1 MKPKYPMIKLI
12 TTPSLLFSGLL
23 TASEPINFGE
33 GLKPPS
39 QGVFAPPTL
48 DNTTILTYTNRT
60 ISFVITLLTVLAGL
74 FFLYQCLMGGFAWL
88 NAAGDQKKVQEA
100 RDRITQGVIGL
111 LLIVGSYAIV
121 GLIGTI
127 FGLDIL
133 NPAGFLETTFI
144 PATSPTG
151 P

>member
-1 MKPKYPMIKLI
+1 MRKIF
-12 TTPSLLFSGLL
+12 TTPSLLFSALF
-23 TASEPINFGE
+23 AQVEPINFGE

-39 QGVFAPPTL
+39 QGVFAPPEL

-60 ISFVITLLTVLAGL
+60 ITFVITLMTILGGL
-74 FFLYQCLMGGFAWL
+74 FFLYQCLMGGFSWL
-88 NAAGDQKKVQEA
+88 NAGGEQKKVQEA

-111 LLIVGSYAIV
+111 MLLVGAYAIV
-121 GLIGTI
+121 GLIGTV

-144 PATSPTG
+144 PATTPVV

>member
-1 MKPKYPMIKLI
+1 MRKLQ
-12 TTPSLLFSGLL
+12 TSLPLMFSGLI
-23 TASEPINFGE
+23 AQAQPINFGE

-48 DNTTILTYTNRT
+48 DNTTVLTYTNRT
-60 ISFVITLLTVLAGL
+60 ISFVITLMTVLGGL
-74 FFLYQCLMGGFAWL
+74 FFLYQCLMGGFSWL

-133 NPAGFLETTFI
+133 NPGGFLERTFI
-144 PATSPTG
+144 PATTPVVPAG